1 MKTSIC
7 ATTSLLKCAAAALIL
22 SSTVSHAFSPLPTST
37 LQQRVHARASE
48 RTSGSSQLF
57 SSVAASLPEGL
68 SKTVVKPG
76 SGRPL
81 NFGDVATVRY
91 TCSVPG
97 ASQPFARS
105 NSQKVIVGDGIMVR
119 GWDTALQSMT
129 VGEKATV
136 LVTDPERFGYGA
148 EGIPPFVPPNA
159 QLEMEI
165 ELLGAEDGA
174 DLATLATSDP
184 LKPVSQYFCIHMIG
198 SLNSVPLEVDSVDLF
213 YCYYTMFKLL
223 TITLFYSSFDII
235 TENSRCH
242 RRGVQNTAAAG
253 SDR

>member
-1 MKTSIC
+1 M
-7 ATTSLLKCAAAALIL
+7 
-22 SSTVSHAFSPLPTST
+22 
-37 LQQRVHARASE
+37 
-48 RTSGSSQLF
+48 
-57 SSVAASLPEGL
+57 AASLPEGL

-81 NFGDVATVRY
+81 DFGDVATVRY

-174 DLATLATSDP
+174 DLASLATSDP
-184 LKPVSQYFCIHMIG
+184 LKPRTPDAIAAAYKTRQQQALIDEATKPEGLEGMIERAKSFYFFGFFEGETGEQAPWILRPSITFPIAFAVVGLAFYVSFAVGGI
-198 SLNSVPLEVDSVDLF
+198 SE
-213 YCYYTMFKLL
+213 
-223 TITLFYSSFDII
+223 
-235 TENSRCH
+235 
-242 RRGVQNTAAAG
+242 RGVQSTDELDEVILSAAAFL
-253 SDR
+253 SDVRV

>member
-1 MKTSIC
+1 MKISIC
-7 ATTSLLKCAAAALIL
+7 AATSLLQCAAAALIL
-22 SSTVSHAFSPLPTST
+22 SSTVSHAFSPLPSAVQTST
-37 LQQRVHARASE
+37 LHLRVHGRASE
-48 RTSGSSQLF
+48 RKSGSSQLF

-76 SGRPL
+76 SGRL
-81 NFGDVATVRY
+81 LDFGDVATVRY

-97 ASQPFARS
+97 ASQPFASS

-174 DLATLATSDP
+174 DLASLATSDP
-184 LKPVSQYFCIHMIG
+184 LKPVSRVNISAFI
-198 SLNSVPLEVDSVDLF
+198 
-213 YCYYTMFKLL
+213 
-223 TITLFYSSFDII
+223 
-235 TENSRCH
+235 
-242 RRGVQNTAAAG
+242 
-253 SDR
+253 